1 MNKQFFRAVK
11 SEFRIRK
18 AFALLLLVLCIVF
31 FFYEITTFEYGISYL
46 QGTKI
51 EKLDKP
57 KAEIATD
64 RFADLSD
71 VEQYA
76 EKIPQGEIVHLKG
89 NNTVEQK
96 FTADES
102 KLKRIRICFFNP
114 KYYEASGKVYVSVLG
129 SDGKTVAKAWLD
141 ANLIQ
146 NRAPTNFDFTQN
158 NEEINSTFVLKNKVT
173 TRTSNGY
180 HIKKGKLYTLKIVT
194 ENIKST
200 ADFDVYLGKE
210 AYTDG
215 SLTING
221 KDYGKKRLL
230 SAVNYM
236 HKPMIIILFLLTCLV
251 LTMILILL
259 PLFYLSKKLSVRI
272 KRKTDLNRLLLKLL
286 FILTTPFCFWMTL
299 RIVGKSMGSVI
310 RTFPTITGILTI
322 LILIMVW
329 WTIYAVTN
337 RMRITSIITVFICFA
352 FSMTNYFLILFR
364 NSPLTANDF
373 SSVGTA
379 MDVAANYTLTFSKSS
394 MWVISLTVIYLA
406 LLISLKG
413 HRGPSWRKE
422 WKKRVRSLCIAGV
435 MIGLFCGVLLSTN
448 FMSNRGI
455 FISAFNQKKGY
466 HKHGSVICFTYSLKN
481 SRIKK
486 PKNYSVKNAAK
497 IAEKFKSD
505 EKIKTASV
513 SEKTPNIIVIMNE
526 AYTDLQYVNKFTTS
540 ADYMPFFHGLKE
552 NTIKGIMHPSV
563 FGGRTANTEY
573 EFLTGNTTAFYP
585 MNSVPYTTNL
595 KSKVPSITTTLKDQ
609 GYKGNIAF
617 HPGVYNSYNRDKA
630 YPNLGFEK
638 VISLEDLKNPK
649 MLRAY
654 VSDQGDFEEV
664 VRQYE
669 SFRKTGDQSP
679 FFLFNVTIQNH
690 SGFSVSSGYV
700 EKKITITDKTFDH
713 GSSEQYLNLIKKT
726 DEALEY
732 LVNYYKKKGEPTVI
746 VMFGDHEPHVGEGF
760 YDSLLGRIKDESELE
775 IMDHEYRVPFMIWA
789 NYDIKEKQNEQI
801 STNYLGPYLLNALN
815 LKMTGYDKYL
825 LDLRKQVPV
834 FCAVDY
840 IGADGVLY
848 DTTKTS
854 KYTKYLNR
862 YNVLQ
867 YNNAVDT
874 RHRLKNFFTL
884 N

>member
-1 MNKQFFRAVK
+1 MNKQFFKAVK
-11 SEFRIRK
+11 SEFGFRK
-18 AFALLLLVLCIVF
+18 AFALLLLILCIVF

-46 QGTKI
+46 QGTKVG
-51 EKLDKP
+51 KLGKP

-64 RFADLSD
+64 RFADLPD
-71 VEQYA
+71 LEQYA
-76 EKIPQGEIVHLKG
+76 EKIPQGKVVNLKP
-89 NNTVEQK
+89 NSTVEQK

-102 KLKRIRICFFNP
+102 KLKRIRICFYNP
-114 KYYEASGKVYVSVLG
+114 KNYEASGKVYVSVLG
-129 SDGKTVAKAWLD
+129 PDNETVAKAWLD

-146 NRAPTNFDFTQN
+146 NRIPTNFDFTQN
-158 NEEINSTFVLKNKVT
+158 NEEINSAVVLKNKVT

-180 HIKKGKLYTLKIVT
+180 HIKKGKTYTLKIVT
-194 ENIKST
+194 ENIKT
-200 ADFDVYLGKE
+200 PAAFAVYLGKE
-210 AYTDG
+210 NYTDG

-221 KDYGKKRLL
+221 KDYGQKRLL

-236 HKPMIIILFLLTCLV
+236 HKPMIIILFLLACLV
-251 LTMILILL
+251 LAMILILL
-259 PLFYLSKKLSVRI
+259 PLFYLSKKLSVRMKKEI
-272 KRKTDLNRLLLKLL
+272 DLNRSFLKLL

-329 WTIYAVTN
+329 WTIYAITN
-337 RMRITSIITVFICFA
+337 RMRISSIITVFICFA

-364 NSPLTANDF
+364 NSPLTATDF

-394 MWVISLTVIYLA
+394 MWVVCLTVIYLA

-422 WKKRVRSLCIAGV
+422 WKKRVRSLVIAGIL
-435 MIGLFCGVLLSTN
+435 IGLFCGILLSTD

-455 FISAFNQKKGY
+455 FISAFNPKKGY

-497 IAEKFKSD
+497 LAGKYKSD
-505 EKIKTASV
+505 EKARNAVV
-513 SEKTPNIIVIMNE
+513 SKKTPNIIVIMNE
-526 AYTDLQYVNKFTTS
+526 AYTDLQYVGKFTTS
-540 ADYMPFFHGLKE
+540 ADYMPFFHGLKK

-585 MNSVPYTTNL
+585 MNAVPYTTNL
-595 KSKVPSITTTLKDQ
+595 KSAVPSITTTLKDQ

-617 HPGVYNSYNRDKA
+617 HPGVYNSYNRNKA

-654 VSDQGDFEEV
+654 VSDEGDFEEI

-669 SFRKTGDQSP
+669 AYKKAGNQSP

-690 SGFSVSSGYV
+690 SGFAVSSGYV
-700 EKKITITDKTFDH
+700 ERQVTITDKTFDH

-726 DEALEY
+726 DEALEK
-732 LVNYYKKKGEPTVI
+732 LVSYYKKKGEPTVI
-746 VMFGDHEPHVGEGF
+746 MMFGDHEPHVGEAF
-760 YDSLLGRIKDESELE
+760 YDSLLARIKDESELE
-775 IMDHEYRVPFMIWA
+775 IMDREYRVPFMIWA
-789 NYDIKEKQNEQI
+789 NYDIQEKQNEQI

-840 IGADGVLY
+840 IGSDGVLY

-854 KYTKYLNR
+854 KYTKYLTQ

-874 RHRLKNFFTL
+874 KHRLKDFFTL
-884 N
+884 K